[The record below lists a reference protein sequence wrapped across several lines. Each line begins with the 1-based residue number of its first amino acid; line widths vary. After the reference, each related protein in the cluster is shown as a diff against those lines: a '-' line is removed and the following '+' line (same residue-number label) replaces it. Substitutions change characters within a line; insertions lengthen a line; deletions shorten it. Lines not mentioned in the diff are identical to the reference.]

1 MWEVWEMNE
10 EKKGKYIVR
19 WHGVKD
25 ENDRMYSPDQLP
37 KDMVDLIID
46 VILEETAITRSNSDI
61 N

>member
-1 MWEVWEMNE
+1 MNE

-46 VILEETAITRSNSDI
+46 IILEETAITRSKSDI